1 MTIHNKYLIKSQKKD
16 KSLLAKFLRLID
28 KNEFLYCLLILS
40 FILNF
45 ILLWSHFKFMS
56 TITAEEPVCAIEE
69 LVEEKAN
76 ELYCKEYHIVKRQD
90 GSLVVTKIK
99 Q

>member
-1 MTIHNKYLIKSQKKD
+1 MLHIIDFIQSHKKD
-16 KSLLAKFLRLID
+16 KSKNRDCDFTYFLLA
-28 KNEFLYCLLILS
+28 LS
-40 FILNF
+40 FILNL